1 MRRARPRRTKRGT
14 VPSAAELRVLRFIQ
28 FGELYRQSHV
38 PRPTLTV
45 DLLAGW
51 LELGTA
57 VCCQALY
64 WLVRRGDLE
73 AQILDGGG
81 FRLIPASLPASA
93 DPVEPL
99 HDP

>member
-1 MRRARPRRTKRGT
+1 MRRARPQRSTRGT
-14 VPSAAELRVLRFIQ
+14 VPTAAELRVLRFIQ
-28 FGELYRQSHV
+28 FGELHRQPHV

-51 LELGTA
+51 LELDVA

-81 FRLIPASLPASA
+81 FRLIPASLPAPA
-93 DPVEPL
+93 NPVEPL